1 MMLPALLFGQP
12 VLMPHLIEFPTT
24 GGEVVAIEALIRLP
38 KLEPGQ
44 RFRLEQA
51 AFNAVKMT
59 PQYGKRDI
67 SRILAPGFRFR
78 IDQLADTL
86 RIGLTV
92 EPKDLGSGLSVLA
105 SVLTEPTFLPD
116 AIKVEAAP
124 AISPWL
130 KATRS
135 YDMVQME
142 VDQAQLQ
149 DVWKFVVRP
158 EAITIGIR
166 GPVPAGRAS
175 QLWRERERFWQEY
188 LPNKSISGR
197 SPKLKLDIGTPP
209 ILLFSAQVAVLE
221 PLDVMAATLL
231 GGGKDTILWKVCREG
246 LTMSYQQ
253 DAFLIPTSSGW
264 EFRIAI
270 ATDSR
275 IVEED
280 AVNQLKS
287 KLLSSIDQINETDL
301 SHAKGLLKGYFE
313 FGQPGMPVRIGNT
326 QMTGGDDNEVLF
338 RDLYLAAKSSPSFSS
353 GLWISGSTL
362 VEVKKRLRAVIENSS
377 ASFR

>member
-1 MMLPALLFGQP
+1 MMLQTLLLAHP

-38 KLEPGQ
+38 KLEPGH

-67 SRILAPGFRFR
+67 SRILAPGYRFR

-92 EPKDLGSGLSVLA
+92 EPKDLGAGLSVLS

-116 AIKVEAAP
+116 AIKVQSTP
-124 AISPWL
+124 TVSPWL
-130 KATRS
+130 KASRAF
-135 YDMVQME
+135 DMVPME
-142 VDQAQLQ
+142 VDQALLQ
-149 DVWKFVVRP
+149 DVWKFVIRP
-158 EAITIGIR
+158 EAITVGVR
-166 GPVPAGRAS
+166 GPVSAGRAT

-188 LPNKSISGR
+188 FPNKDVSGR
-197 SPKLKLDIGTPP
+197 SPKLRLDIGTPP

-275 IVEED
+275 IMEED

-287 KLLSSIDQINETDL
+287 KLLSSIDQLNEADL

-313 FGQPGMPVRIGNT
+313 FGQPGVPVRIGNT
-326 QMTGGDDNEVLF
+326 QITGADDNEVLF
-338 RDLYLAAKSSPSFSS
+338 RDLYLAAKSSPPFSS
-353 GLWISGSTL
+353 SSWIPASTL
-362 VEVKKRLRAVIENSS
+362 VEAKKRLRTIIENCS
-377 ASFR
+377 ASYR